1 MNIHVL
7 KIKDN
12 KSIRKL
18 FSKHKLLFLDQA
30 FSSSD
35 PFQILI
41 LQVPISR
48 AYRPPSPSLSNF
60 TLANWNP
67 LQHNRH
73 HCLPY
78 FVLPY
83 STTIHHKYAIYQT
96 ICKAKTIKFIIKINA
111 DHNALWVKHATYQ
124 KVESLRAAS
133 LTKLDNI
140 VINSSI
146 FNTKDAKF
154 STKW

>member
-78 FVLPY
+78 FILPY

-96 ICKAKTIKFIIKINA
+96 ICKAKTIKFIIKINT

-124 KVESLRAAS
+124 NVESLRAAS

-140 VINSSI
+140 VINNPI